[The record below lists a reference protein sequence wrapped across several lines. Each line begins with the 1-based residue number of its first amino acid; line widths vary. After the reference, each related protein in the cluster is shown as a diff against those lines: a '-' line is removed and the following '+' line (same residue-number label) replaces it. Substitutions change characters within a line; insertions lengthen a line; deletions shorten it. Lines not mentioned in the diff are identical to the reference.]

1 MGLKVRHNGVIT
13 DLSGNEYDPSGLGTK
28 RLKIRA
34 GGSVK
39 EFGLTTDPH
48 ASSYCGLNVKVGG
61 SKYYIGRKST
71 SLETST
77 YTETNQSTRHGNA
90 TRSSSYEVNTNS
102 TGLEYAGTESRV
114 GYNYS
119 YTYSGSSK
127 GTIYTLFMSGSNT
140 GSTYLSGNVGTHTV
154 QYYSGSSWTRTYSD
168 RWWERDYAST
178 NGVKTG
184 GWVTQ
189 QGAWGAGVSR
199 TSDFSY
205 MTTLVSNSRKSG
217 ANQSEA
223 GSFVG
228 NRTSI
233 YWRYVSSW
241 KTSRAYEITKTCS
254 TSYSGFGPEYDYYS
268 LISSKTV
275 IQANDVTHT
284 SPIFDPNDFDQFIK
298 SQLWYSNIGV
308 WCNGAN
314 RIAFDSM
321 VIDRG
326 VSTIAKGA
334 STINATKY
342 EEYPFGSYI
351 YNHTQSGD
359 GWIYGTH
366 TRYVS
371 NNSSIFTKTISSDYD
386 TYRYTVTNYNTTTS
400 HYTVSSSRQS
410 DYTYESQYTATDTK
424 TSSNT
429 LITHNFV

>member
-1 MGLKVRHNGVIT
+1 MGLKVRHNGIIT

-39 EFGLTTDPH
+39 EFGLTTDPN
-48 ASSYCGLNVKVGG
+48 ALSYCGLNVKVGG

-77 YTETNQSTRHGNA
+77 YTETNQSTRQGNA
-90 TRSSSYEVNTNS
+90 TRSSSYQVNTNS
-102 TGLEYAGTESRV
+102 TGLEYAGTETRV

-119 YTYSGSSK
+119 YTYSGSSY
-127 GTIYTLFMSGSNT
+127 GSRYSLFPDGYVIA
-140 GSTYLSGNVGTHTV
+140 STYLTGDNGVHTA

-168 RWWERDYAST
+168 KWWERDYAST

-184 GWVTQ
+184 GWVTN
-189 QGAWGAGVSR
+189 QGAWGAGVSK

-217 ANQSEA
+217 ANQSET

-254 TSYSGFGPEYDYYS
+254 TSYSGYGPAYDYYS
-268 LISSKTV
+268 LIGTQKIS
-275 IQANDVTHT
+275 QANDITHT
-284 SPIFDPNDFDQFIK
+284 AGTFNNDDFYKFIK
-298 SQLWYSNIGV
+298 PQLVYSSNGV
-308 WCNGAN
+308 EFVRNN
-314 RIAFDSM
+314 EIAFHDHS
-321 VIDRG
+321 VDRG

-342 EEYPFGSYI
+342 EAYPGGFYNYI
-351 YNHTQSGD
+351 ATISD
-359 GWIYGTH
+359 MAWIYGTH

>member
-1 MGLKVRHNGVIT
+1 MGLKVRHNGIIT

-39 EFGLTTDPH
+39 EFGLTTDPN

-77 YTETNQSTRHGNA
+77 YTETNQSTRQGNA
-90 TRSSSYEVNTNS
+90 TRSSSYVVNTNS

-119 YTYSGSSK
+119 YTYSGSYY
-127 GTIYTLFMSGSNT
+127 GTIYFLYPVGHVVA
-140 GSTYLSGNVGTHTV
+140 STYLSGNVGTHTV

-254 TSYSGFGPEYDYYS
+254 TSYSGHGPEYDYYS
-268 LISSKTV
+268 LVKT
-275 IQANDVTHT
+275 QTFRHANDVTHT
-284 SPIFDPNDFDQFIK
+284 ARTFNAVDYYQFIEP
-298 SQLWYSNIGV
+298 QLIYSSNGVNFYGNNQVDFHNIIV
-308 WCNGAN
+308 
-314 RIAFDSM
+314 
-321 VIDRG
+321 DRG
-326 VSTIAKGA
+326 VQTIAKGA
-334 STINATKY
+334 STINATRY
-342 EEYPFGSYI
+342 EEYPPGVYT
-351 YNHTQSGD
+351 YSGD
-359 GWIYGTH
+359 QEGSGWIYGTH

-410 DYTYESQYTATDTK
+410 NYTYESQYTATDTK